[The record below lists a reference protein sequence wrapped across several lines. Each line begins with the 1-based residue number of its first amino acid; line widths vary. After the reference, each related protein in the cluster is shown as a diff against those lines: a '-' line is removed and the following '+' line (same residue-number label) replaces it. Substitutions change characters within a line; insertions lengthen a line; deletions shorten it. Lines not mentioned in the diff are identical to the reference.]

1 MAEARH
7 EFFEASQPLGRCRSS
22 DFVLR
27 TEQTMNRQI
36 RHVLGSAAA
45 SLVAAF
51 APLAAHAEWG
61 NLNMPVGVT
70 ELSKQIHALHMT
82 IFWWCVAIGV
92 FVFGW
97 MIWSLVAFRKSKGAV
112 ADTSITHST
121 KAEIIWTL
129 IPVVILVIMAIPA
142 ARTLIAIEDTR
153 NTELS
158 IKVTGYQWKWHYD
171 YLGEDV
177 KFFSAL
183 DRASDETRQL
193 QSGLDPKAV
202 PDYLLNVDKPLVVPE
217 DTKVRLLLTA
227 QDVIHAW
234 WVPQFGMKK
243 RRHSG
248 RRQRIVV
255 QGRCRQDG
263 HLPWPVRRTLRPR
276 SRLHADRGQ
285 GRHEGRVQGLGRRP
299 ENGWYQRGRSRCR
312 GRADGCIGR
321 DDRSAGLSLAN

>member
-1 MAEARH
+1 M
-7 EFFEASQPLGRCRSS
+7 S
-22 DFVLR
+22 
-27 TEQTMNRQI
+27 RQI
-36 RHVLGSAAA
+36 RHVLNSAAA

-112 ADTSITHST
+112 PDTSITHST

-193 QSGLDPKAV
+193 QSGRDPNEVA
-202 PDYLLNVDKPLVVPE
+202 DYLLNVDKPLVVPE
-217 DTKVRLLLTA
+217 DTKVPCSSPHRTSSTL
-227 QDVIHAW
+227 
-234 WVPQFGMKK
+234 G
-243 RRHSG
+243 G
-248 RRQRIVV
+248 
-255 QGRCRQDG
+255 CR
-263 HLPWPVRRTLRPR
+263 
-276 SRLHADRGQ
+276 SS
-285 GRHEGRVQGLGRRP
+285 E
-299 ENGWYQRGRSRCR
+299 
-312 GRADGCIGR
+312 
-321 DDRSAGLSLAN
+321 